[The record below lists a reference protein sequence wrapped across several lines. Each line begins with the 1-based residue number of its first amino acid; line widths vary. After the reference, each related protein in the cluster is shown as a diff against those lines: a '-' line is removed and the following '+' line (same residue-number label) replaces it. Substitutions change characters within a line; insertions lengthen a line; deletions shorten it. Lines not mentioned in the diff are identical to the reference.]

1 MIYTVT
7 FNPSLDYIVSVNNFQ
22 LGMTNR
28 TATEMMLP
36 GGKGI
41 NVSIVLKNLGLE
53 NTALG
58 FVAGFTGDEI
68 QRQVEEIGVNA
79 RFIPVDEG
87 ISRINLKLQNIEG
100 TEINGQGPAISREKT
115 QQLFEMLDQ
124 LQEGDVLVLAGSIP
138 ASMPDDIYRNILKR
152 LDGKGILIAVDATG
166 NLLVN
171 VLEYH
176 PFLVKPN
183 NHELGEIFGA
193 ELKDRESVIPYAKKM
208 QEMGA
213 TNVLV
218 SMAGE
223 GAVLAAADGK
233 VYLAPAPKGKR
244 PLCGL
249 LSTNRAWHFALL
261 PAENPSFYT
270 ANVCNFRIILAWQR
284 DFTFFSWA
292 IKHQRFTDDLYI
304 TGAGFAHDSFH
315 DQGFSFA
322 IFGGDFHLDE
332 FMVL

>member
-183 NHELGEIFGA
+183 NHELGEIFGV
-193 ELKDRESVIPYAKKM
+193 EIREKEDAVTYAKKL
-208 QEMGA
+208 QERGA
-213 TNVLV
+213 RNVLI
-218 SMAGE
+218 SMAGD
-223 GAVLAAADGK
+223 GAVLVAEDGS
-233 VYLAPAPKGKR
+233 VYQAEAPKGE
-244 PLCGL
+244 LIN
-249 LSTNRAWHFALL
+249 S
-261 PAENPSFYT
+261 
-270 ANVCNFRIILAWQR
+270 V
-284 DFTFFSWA
+284 
-292 IKHQRFTDDLYI
+292 
-304 TGAGFAHDSFH
+304 GAGDSMVA
-315 DQGFSFA
+315 GFLAGYLEHGTYEKAFQMGVCTGSASAFSEELA
-322 IFGGDFHLDE
+322 TKAEVLDLLE
-332 FMVL
+332 KNQNLF